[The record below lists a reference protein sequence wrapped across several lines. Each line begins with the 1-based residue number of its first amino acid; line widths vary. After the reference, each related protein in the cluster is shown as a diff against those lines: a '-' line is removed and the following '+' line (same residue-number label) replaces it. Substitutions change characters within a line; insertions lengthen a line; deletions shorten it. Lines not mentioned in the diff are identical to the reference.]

1 MNKRTK
7 LLGLSLVMTSLS
19 ALANGG
25 YVTDPTT
32 HISFNYDNVTLEVA
46 QQELATCQGVAES
59 TLKAPTDTK
68 KGSGVKGAT
77 KGAAAGAAVGA
88 ISGGSGSDAAK
99 TGAAIGVA
107 SGRVS
112 GRRAGA
118 QAEEDNKAMY
128 ATVLR
133 NCMIDKKYN
142 ALN

>member
-7 LLGLSLVMTSLS
+7 LLGLSLVMGSLS
-19 ALANGG
+19 AIASGG

-59 TLKAPTDTK
+59 TLTAPTETK
-68 KGSGVKGAT
+68 KGSGVKGAA
-77 KGAAAGAAVGA
+77 KGAAAGA

-99 TGAAIGVA
+99 TGAAIGVV

-142 ALN
+142 PLN

>member
-19 ALANGG
+19 ALSSGG
-25 YVTDPTT
+25 YITDPAT

-46 QQELATCQGVAES
+46 QEELATCQGVAES
-59 TLKAPTDTK
+59 TLTAPTETK
-68 KGSGVKGAT
+68 KGSGVKGAA
-77 KGAAAGAAVGA
+77 KGAAAGA

-99 TGAAIGVA
+99 TGAAIGVV

>member
-7 LLGLSLVMTSLS
+7 LLGLSLVMGSLS
-19 ALANGG
+19 AIASGG

-59 TLKAPTDTK
+59 TLTAPTETK
-68 KGSGVKGAT
+68 KGSGVKGAA
-77 KGAAAGAAVGA
+77 KGAAAGA

-99 TGAAIGVA
+99 TGAAIGVV

-133 NCMIDKKYN
+133 NCMIDKKYTP
-142 ALN
+142 LN